1 MSNISE
7 EVLEKAKAEI
17 REDETRK
24 QQSVEQLRDF
34 VTKHAFIKACRTDD
48 RYLLPFLRARKYNM
62 DRVCDTFEKALI
74 FVRTHD
80 DWFDFS
86 EEKFNRIMELYD
98 TGFLKVMKHRDSEGR
113 RVVIANNS
121 LDMEKYNA
129 DDVFRLHCLV
139 FLILALEEE
148 TQICGIVYID
158 DFSTGITMKYLSM
171 FPLKS
176 MYDFTIQL
184 KVTPVRLKN
193 ICLVGLPSFATQFLN
208 IVKLGLSEVMN
219 QRLHVVDN
227 ASELGNYVDQSVMTK
242 DYGGKLD
249 GDECLKEFRKII
261 DANIDIVKAF
271 FDFELDMTKAEVLK
285 DYHENIGS
293 FRKLEID

>member
-1 MSNISE
+1 
-7 EVLEKAKAEI
+7 
-17 REDETRK
+17 
-24 QQSVEQLRDF
+24 
-34 VTKHAFIKACRTDD
+34 
-48 RYLLPFLRARKYNM
+48 M

-80 DWFDFS
+80 DWFDWS
-86 EEKFNRIMELYD
+86 EEKFKRTMELYD
-98 TGFLKVMKHRDSEGR
+98 TGFLKVMKNRDSEGR
-113 RVVIANNS
+113 RVVIANNQ
-121 LDMEKYNA
+121 LDMEKFNA

-139 FLILALEEE
+139 FLVLANEEE
-148 TQICGIVYID
+148 TQICGIVYVD
-158 DFSTGITMKYLSM
+158 DFSEGITMKYLSM
-171 FPLKS
+171 YPLKS

-219 QRLHVVDN
+219 QRLNVIDN
-227 ASELGNYVDQSVMTK
+227 ASELGNYVDQSIMTK
-242 DYGGKLD
+242 DYGGEFD

-261 DANIDIVKAF
+261 DAHVDSLRTF
-271 FDFELDMTKAEVLK
+271 FDFEVDMTKAEVLK